1 MGNLSQ
7 YCIKSVEQTQT
18 SKFST
23 HGLFC
28 HGHGDY
34 IMTKVPK
41 IAPSLQMIKSS
52 SSLTKGRYADY
63 DGFGEVKKSL
73 YYALF
78 FPGFPIIDDDQL
90 IKLIKL

>member
-1 MGNLSQ
+1 
-7 YCIKSVEQTQT
+7 
-18 SKFST
+18 
-23 HGLFC
+23 
-28 HGHGDY
+28 
-34 IMTKVPK
+34 
-41 IAPSLQMIKSS
+41 MIKSS

-78 FPGFPIIDDDQL
+78 FPGFPIIIDDQL